1 MVARLFAGHE
11 VVGAMRPQV
20 RVRGFSVLG
29 RLRRESLSP
38 ELIHRSLPDYS
49 ATRFPAE
56 IIGRERLPR
65 IIPTREKLKVFR
77 ALKRR

>member
-1 MVARLFAGHE
+1 
-11 VVGAMRPQV
+11 MRPQV
-20 RVRGFSVLG
+20 SVRGFSVLG

-56 IIGRERLPR
+56 IIGRERLPQM
-65 IIPTREKLKVFR
+65 IPTRE
-77 ALKRR
+77 